1 MNEYLGT
8 FPSFSIKG
16 KAMNWLYFGLAVFGG
31 TMLICQFVLTLLG
44 LSGEHGS
51 MELADDVPDSSDAH
65 FADLPIESHHSTT
78 LFGLISFRTLV
89 AAATFFGLGGL
100 AAERGGF
107 PIPLQLLVALACGAG
122 AMLLVHYLMST
133 FYGLGQSGTLQVSN
147 AIGKTATVYIP
158 IPSSHTGQ
166 GKVQVEIQ
174 GRIEELAARTAF
186 GEKLKTGARVTVV
199 GVLGTS
205 TLEVQPLPDAPR
217 TT

>member
-1 MNEYLGT
+1 VGKFLNFLDKGT
-8 FPSFSIKG
+8 T
-16 KAMNWLYFGLAVFGG
+16 MNWLYVGLAVLGG

-44 LSGEHGS
+44 LSGDHGS
-51 MELADDVPDSSDAH
+51 LELADDVPDASDGH
-65 FADLPIESHHSTT
+65 VADLPADAHHSTS

-100 AAERGGF
+100 ASERGGF
-107 PIPLQLLVALACGAG
+107 SIPLQLLVALACGAG

-186 GEKLKTGARVTVV
+186 GEKLKTGAKVTVV

-205 TLEVQPLPDAPR
+205 TLEVQPLSDAPHA
-217 TT
+217 T